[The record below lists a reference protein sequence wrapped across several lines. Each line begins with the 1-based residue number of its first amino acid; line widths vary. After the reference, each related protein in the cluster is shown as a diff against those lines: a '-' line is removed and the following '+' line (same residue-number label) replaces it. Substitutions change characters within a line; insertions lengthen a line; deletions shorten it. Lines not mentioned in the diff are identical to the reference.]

1 MPPGAGLALL
11 GQRSATTKN
20 EAIQAVPVEDPMSAF
35 GANEWLV
42 DEMYEQYQKDP
53 ESVDPAW
60 WDFFKNYRNGDSV
73 ANGAAKA
80 PAAVSAAPA
89 QQSQAAAKPAAS
101 PAPSAPSPAPSPAPA
116 AP

>member
-20 EAIQAVPVEDPMSAF
+20 EAIQAVPVEDPLAAF

-53 ESVDPAW
+53 DSVDPAW
-60 WDFFKNYRNGDSV
+60 WDFFKSYRNG
-73 ANGAAKA
+73 NA
-80 PAAVSAAPA
+80 PADGSAQAPA
-89 QQSQAAAKPAAS
+89 TASKARTTSAQATATK
-101 PAPSAPSPAPSPAPA
+101 PAPA
-116 AP
+116 PAPP